1 MASLASYEAALRDVR
16 TRAESLGLGY
26 GGAHPKALFDC
37 LRSCLPILS
46 QPVDSLHRPSQARAQ
61 LRVLAQ
67 CEEVLVAIAAA
78 MHSREPRDEQR
89 AVEEAR
95 RLCRLLVEVRPTLGL
110 PS

>member
-1 MASLASYEAALRDVR
+1 MASLASYGAALRDVR
-16 TRAESLGLGY
+16 ARAENLGLGY
-26 GGAHPKALFDC
+26 GDARPKALFDC
-37 LRSCLPILS
+37 LRSSLPILS

-61 LRVLAQ
+61 ARVLAQ